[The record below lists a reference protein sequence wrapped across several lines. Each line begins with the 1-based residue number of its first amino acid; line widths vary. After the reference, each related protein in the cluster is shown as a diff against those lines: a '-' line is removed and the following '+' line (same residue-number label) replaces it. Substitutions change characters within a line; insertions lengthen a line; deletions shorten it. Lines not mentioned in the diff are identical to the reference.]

1 MHESGTF
8 KELVEREKLAEAEVQ
23 KK

>member
-8 KELVEREKLAEAEVQ
+8 KELVEREKLAEAEVR